1 MKKKEIT
8 IKDLAEILLPKLWI
22 VAIISI
28 LASVLAFVYSS
39 FVKVDTYTDSS
50 LHYVYTDDNLDNETT
65 TGDNL
70 NVAQGMIEIYKT
82 MLEGEIFLTDVVLY
96 INDNFQEYKD
106 ITQGISIGSIRSM
119 MTISQHNDTSVFSV
133 SVTSTSPVLSSIVLT
148 AINKTL
154 ISDRVKDL
162 IPNTFKISSFK
173 DPTDPADAKS
183 IAPNNKHEA
192 RNAVLSFLIA
202 AVVSVVAIWVY
213 SFFDVVIRD
222 KKKLIDNVDVPILGV
237 IPRHDLPATTKGG
250 NGKNA

>member
-162 IPNTFKISSFK
+162 IPNTFKILK
-173 DPTDPADAKS
+173 TL
-183 IAPNNKHEA
+183 H
-192 RNAVLSFLIA
+192 
-202 AVVSVVAIWVY
+202 
-213 SFFDVVIRD
+213 
-222 KKKLIDNVDVPILGV
+222 
-237 IPRHDLPATTKGG
+237 
-250 NGKNA
+250 